1 MAEVRY
7 FLSAEVDGV
16 MVFSSD
22 YPDTTMLQEELYKA
36 EGQVERELEELEA
49 FDKLEEA
56 VNES

>member
-36 EGQVERELEELEA
+36 EGQVERELEQIA

-56 VNES
+56 VDES

>member
-16 MVFSSD
+16 LVFSDD

-36 EGQVERELEELEA
+36 ENQVQLELDNLAYEE
-49 FDKLEEA
+49 LEEA